1 MGTFIN
7 IAQFITSLGLL
18 ILLHEFGH
26 FITARMFK
34 IRVDKF
40 YLFFDFLFPLPGFLN
55 FAIFKKKIGDTEYG
69 LGWFPM
75 GGYVQ
80 IAGMIDENLDTEQM
94 NKPAE
99 PWEFRAHPAW
109 QRLIV
114 MLGGIIVNVL
124 LAFIIYAMVLFTWG
138 EEKVPMS
145 SLKDG
150 IECSDSLGQAVGF
163 RSGDKIISVDGKP
176 VKYLDDLRI
185 EILLGH
191 KIQIDRNGEK
201 VEVVLP
207 KNFIDQI
214 ATSEKFGFGN
224 PRSPAMFIEYS
235 EGSINK
241 NAGLKEGD
249 KIVGIN
255 DSVKITFKDELVAYL
270 KKNPGQTLNL
280 NIVRNGLA
288 LALPVKVNASG
299 QMEARIGVK
308 TFGDLASIGAMTYET
323 KTFGFFESF
332 PAGVAMTFDKLDFY
346 VRQFK
351 LIFTPSTG
359 GYKHIGGFKSM
370 AKMFGDKWIW
380 EDFWNRTAFLS
391 IVLAFMNLLPIPALD
406 GGHVVFTLYEM
417 ITRRAPSVKVLTYA
431 QYIGMGLLLIL
442 MLYANLNDFLHFFKK

>member
-40 YLFFDFLFPLPGFLN
+40 YMFFDFLFPLPGVLN
-55 FAIFKKKIGDTEYG
+55 FSLFKKKIGDTEYG
-69 LGWFPM
+69 IGWFPM

-80 IAGMIDENLDTEQM
+80 IAGMIDESLDTEQM

-124 LAFIIYAMVLFTWG
+124 LAFLIYAMILFTWG
-138 EEKVPMS
+138 EKKTPMS

-150 IECSDSLGQAVGF
+150 ISCNDSIGKLVGF
-163 RSGDKIISVDGKP
+163 QTGDKIISVDNKP
-176 VKYLDDLRI
+176 VQYFNDLKI

-191 KIQIDRNGEK
+191 TVQIDRNGER
-201 VEVVLP
+201 VEIALP
-207 KNFIDQI
+207 QDFVDQI
-214 ATSEKFGFGN
+214 AKTEKFFFIDIRR
-224 PRSPAMFIEYS
+224 PAFFQFSPES
-235 EGSINK
+235 VNK
-241 NAGLKEGD
+241 NVDIKPND
-249 KIVGIN
+249 RIVGIN
-255 DSVKITFKDELVAYL
+255 DSIKITYYDEFQTQLKQFKNQSVVLNVERNNQLIKVPVQVNENSKVGAVLVDVSEEDL
-270 KKNPGQTLNL
+270 EKMG
-280 NIVRNGLA
+280 IVGIER
-288 LALPVKVNASG
+288 
-299 QMEARIGVK
+299 
-308 TFGDLASIGAMTYET
+308 

-332 PAGVAMTFDKLDFY
+332 PAGVVMTFNKLDFY

-351 LIFTPSTG
+351 MIFTPSTG

-370 AKMFGDKWIW
+370 AKMFGDEWIW
-380 EDFWNRTAFLS
+380 EDFWTRTAFLS
-391 IVLAFMNLLPIPALD
+391 VVLAFMNLLPIPALD

-431 QYIGMGLLLIL
+431 QYVGMAILLAL
-442 MLYANLNDFLHFFKK
+442 MLYANLNDFVHFFK

>member
-26 FITARMFK
+26 YITARMFK

-40 YLFFDFLFPLPGFLN
+40 YMFFDFLFPLPGVLN
-55 FAIFKKKIGDTEYG
+55 FALFKKKIGDTEYG
-69 LGWFPM
+69 IGWFPM

-80 IAGMIDENLDTEQM
+80 IAGMIDESLDTEQM

-124 LAFIIYAMVLFTWG
+124 LAFLIYAMILFTWG
-138 EEKVPMS
+138 EKKTPMS

-150 IECSDSLGQAVGF
+150 IACNDSIGKLVGF
-163 RSGDKIISVDGKP
+163 QTGDKIISVDNKP
-176 VKYLDDLRI
+176 IQYFNDLKI

-191 KIQIDRNGEK
+191 TVQIDRAGEK
-201 VEVVLP
+201 VEITLP
-207 KNFIDQI
+207 QDFVDQI
-214 ATSEKFGFGN
+214 AKTEKFFFIDI
-224 PRSPAMFIEYS
+224 RRPAFFLFTPES
-235 EGSINK
+235 KNK
-241 NAGLKEGD
+241 NADIKAND
-249 KIVGIN
+249 RIVGIN
-255 DSVKITFKDELVAYL
+255 DSIKIKYYDEFQTQLKNFKNETVVLNVERNNQIIKVPVEVNENSKVGAALVDVPEEDL
-270 KKNPGQTLNL
+270 EKMGIVSIERKK
-280 NIVRNGLA
+280 
-288 LALPVKVNASG
+288 
-299 QMEARIGVK
+299 
-308 TFGDLASIGAMTYET
+308 Y
-323 KTFGFFESF
+323 GFFESF
-332 PAGVAMTFDKLDFY
+332 PAGVMMTFDKLNFY

-351 LIFTPSTG
+351 MIFTPSTG

-370 AKMFGDKWIW
+370 AKMFGDEWIW
-380 EDFWNRTAFLS
+380 EDFWTRTAFLS
-391 IVLAFMNLLPIPALD
+391 VVLAFMNLLPIPALD

-431 QYIGMGLLLIL
+431 QYVGMALLLFL
-442 MLYANLNDFLHFFKK
+442 MLYANLNDFVHFFK

>member
-40 YLFFDFLFPLPGFLN
+40 YMFFDFLFPLPGVLN
-55 FAIFKKKIGDTEYG
+55 FALFKKKVGDTEYG
-69 LGWFPM
+69 IGWFPM

-138 EEKVPMS
+138 EKKVPMS
-145 SLKDG
+145 SLKNG
-150 IECSDSLGQAVGF
+150 IECNDSLGLAVGF
-163 RSGDKIISVDGKP
+163 KSGDKIISVDGKP

-185 EILLGH
+185 ELLLGS
-191 KIQIDRNGEK
+191 KVQIDRAGEK
-201 VEVVLP
+201 VEIELP
-207 KNFIDQI
+207 KNFLDQI

-224 PRSPAMFIEYS
+224 PRVPAVFMEFSPE
-235 EGSINK
+235 SINK
-241 NAGLKEGD
+241 DAGLKSLD
-249 KIVGIN
+249 KIVAIN
-255 DSVKITFKDELVAYL
+255 DSTPINFNDELIKTL
-270 KKNPGQTLNL
+270 HSFKGQIVNL
-280 NIVRNGLA
+280 TVERKSERLVV
-288 LALPVKVNASG
+288 PVKVSNEG
-299 QMEARIGVK
+299 KIEARIGAKSFDDMVDK
-308 TFGDLASIGAMTYET
+308 GLIAYET

-332 PAGVAMTFDKLDFY
+332 PAGIALTFDKLDFY

-370 AKMFGDKWIW
+370 SKMFGEEWVW

-391 IVLAFMNLLPIPALD
+391 VVLAFMNLLPIPALD

-431 QYIGMGLLLIL
+431 QYIGMGLLLLL
-442 MLYANLNDFLHFFKK
+442 MLYANLNDFVHFFK

>member
-26 FITARMFK
+26 FIAARMFK

-40 YLFFDFLFPLPGFLN
+40 YLFFDFLFPLPGVLN
-55 FAIFKKKIGDTEYG
+55 FALFKKKIGDTEYG
-69 LGWFPM
+69 IGWFPM

-80 IAGMIDENLDTEQM
+80 IAGMIDESLDTEQM
-94 NKPAE
+94 KKPAE

-124 LAFIIYAMVLFTWG
+124 LAFLIYAMILFTWG
-138 EEKVPMS
+138 EKKIPMS
-145 SLKDG
+145 SLADG
-150 IECSDSLGQAVGF
+150 IECSDSLGTAVGF
-163 RSGDKIISVDGKP
+163 RTGDKIISVDNKP

-185 EILLGH
+185 EILLGQTV
-191 KIQIDRNGEK
+191 QIDRGGEK
-201 VEVVLP
+201 VELTLP
-207 KNFIDQI
+207 KDFIDQI

-224 PRSPAMFIEYS
+224 PRTPAIFAEFTK
-235 EGSINK
+235 GSINK
-241 NAGLKEGD
+241 GAGLKEFD
-249 KIVGIN
+249 RVVGIN
-255 DSVKITFKDELVAYL
+255 DTIPVKFHDEFKQAIKQFAGQTITLNVERNAVNVAVPIKITTEGK
-270 KKNPGQTLNL
+270 
-280 NIVRNGLA
+280 
-288 LALPVKVNASG
+288 
-299 QMEARIGVK
+299 MEAAFAGRPDDLVK
-308 TFGDLASIGAMTYET
+308 LGIISIETRTY
-323 KTFGFFESF
+323 GFFESF
-332 PAGVAMTFDKLDFY
+332 PAGVAMTFDKLNFY

-351 LIFTPSTG
+351 MIFTPSTG

-370 AKMFGDKWIW
+370 AKMFGDEWVW

-431 QYIGMGLLLIL
+431 QYVGMAILLFL
-442 MLYANLNDFLHFFKK
+442 MLYANLNDFVHFFK

>member
-40 YLFFDFLFPLPGFLN
+40 YMFFDFLFPLPGVLN
-55 FAIFKKKIGDTEYG
+55 FALFKKKIGDTEYG
-69 LGWFPM
+69 IGWFPM

-124 LAFIIYAMVLFTWG
+124 LAFIIYAMILFTWN
-138 EEKVPMS
+138 EKKVPMS
-145 SLKDG
+145 SLKNG
-150 IECSDSLGQAVGF
+150 IDCSDSLGLSVGF
-163 RSGDKIISVDGKP
+163 KSGDKIISVDGKE
-176 VKYLDDLRI
+176 VKYWDNLRI
-185 EILLGH
+185 DILLG
-191 KIQIDRNGEK
+191 EK
-201 VEVVLP
+201 VQVLRDGKKVEIILP
-207 KNFIDQI
+207 DNFIDQI
-214 ATSEKFGFGN
+214 ASSEKFGFGM
-224 PRSPAMFIEYS
+224 PRLPAQFIEFAP
-235 EGSINK
+235 ESINK
-241 NAGLKEGD
+241 DVQLKKDD
-249 KIVGIN
+249 KIVAIN
-255 DSVKITFKDELVAYL
+255 DSILVNYRDELVTNL
-270 KKNPGQTLNL
+270 KKFPNQTVIINVERGTEKLTIPL
-280 NIVRNGLA
+280 
-288 LALPVKVNASG
+288 KVNSRG
-299 QMEARIGVK
+299 LIDARIGVL
-308 TFGDLASIGAMTYET
+308 DLEKAGLISIET

-332 PAGVAMTFDKLDFY
+332 PAGVSKTFEELDKY
-346 VRQFK
+346 YRQFK
-351 LIFTPSTG
+351 KIFTPSTG

-370 AKMFGDKWIW
+370 SKMFGEEWIW

-431 QYIGMGLLLIL
+431 QYVGMGILLFL
-442 MLYANLNDFLHFFKK
+442 MLYANLNDFVHFFK

>member
-40 YLFFDFLFPLPGFLN
+40 YMFFDFLFPLPGVLN
-55 FAIFKKKIGDTEYG
+55 FALFKKKIGDTEYG
-69 LGWFPM
+69 IGWFPM

-138 EEKVPMS
+138 EQKVPMS
-145 SLKDG
+145 SMKNG
-150 IECSDSLGQAVGF
+150 IECSDSLGMAVGF
-163 RSGDKIISVDGKP
+163 RTGDKIISVDGKP
-176 VKYLDDLRI
+176 LIYLDDLRI
-185 EILLGH
+185 EILLGS
-191 KIQIDRNGEK
+191 KVQIERAGEK
-201 VEVVLP
+201 IELTLP
-207 KNFIDQI
+207 KDFIDQI
-214 ATSEKFGFGN
+214 ATSEKFGFGMPRN
-224 PRSPAMFIEYS
+224 PSVFMEFLPE
-235 EGSINK
+235 SINK
-241 NAGLKEGD
+241 DAPLKPSD
-249 KIVGIN
+249 KIIGIN
-255 DSVKITFKDELVAYL
+255 DSIPVQFQDEVVSNL
-270 KKNPGQTLNL
+270 KSFAGKTITLN
-280 NIVRNGLA
+280 IERNSEKLSV
-288 LALPVKVNASG
+288 PVKVSSSG
-299 QMEARIGVK
+299 KMEAK
-308 TFGDLASIGAMTYET
+308 IGAKSFDELEKAGVIKFET
-323 KTFGFFESF
+323 KTFGFFESI
-332 PAGVAMTFDKLDFY
+332 PAGIALTFDKLDFY
-346 VRQFK
+346 MRQFK

-370 AKMFGDKWIW
+370 AKMFGDEWVW

-391 IVLAFMNLLPIPALD
+391 VVLAFMNLLPIPALD

-431 QYIGMGLLLIL
+431 QYVGMGILLFL
-442 MLYANLNDFLHFFKK
+442 MLYANLNDFLHFFK

>member
-26 FITARMFK
+26 FIAARAFK

-40 YLFFDFLFPLPGFLN
+40 YLFFDFLFPLPGVLN

-80 IAGMIDENLDTEQM
+80 IAGMIDESLDTEQM

-124 LAFIIYAMVLFTWG
+124 LAFLIYAMILFTWG
-138 EEKVPMS
+138 EKKIPMS

-150 IECSDSLGQAVGF
+150 IECSDSLGMAVGF
-163 RSGDKIISVDGKP
+163 RTGDKIISVDGKP

-185 EILLGH
+185 EILLG
-191 KIQIDRNGEK
+191 KTVQIDRNGEK

-207 KNFIDQI
+207 KDFIDQI
-214 ATSEKFGFGN
+214 ATSEKFGFGG
-224 PRSPAMFIEYS
+224 PRKPAIFAEFPK
-235 EGSINK
+235 ESINK
-241 NAGLKEGD
+241 GAGLKEFD
-249 KIVGIN
+249 RVVGMN
-255 DSVKITFKDELVAYL
+255 DSASITFYDELAPLL
-270 KKNPGQTLNL
+270 KKNAGQNITLN
-280 NIVRNGLA
+280 VERKGERVSV
-288 LALPVKVNASG
+288 PMKVSKEG
-299 QMEARIGVK
+299 KLEAQFAGNPL
-308 TFGDLASIGAMTYET
+308 DLEKLGIISVET
-323 KTFGFFESF
+323 RQYGFFESF
-332 PAGVAMTFDKLDFY
+332 PAGVAMTFDKLNFY

-370 AKMFGDKWIW
+370 AKMFGDEWIW

-431 QYIGMGLLLIL
+431 QYVGMAILLTL
-442 MLYANLNDFLHFFKK
+442 MLYANLNDFLHFFK

>member
-40 YLFFDFLFPLPGFLN
+40 YMFFDFLFPLPGVLN
-55 FAIFKKKIGDTEYG
+55 FALFKKKIGDTEYG
-69 LGWFPM
+69 IGWFPM

-80 IAGMIDENLDTEQM
+80 IAGMIDESLDTEQM

-138 EEKVPMS
+138 DKKIPMS

-150 IECSDSLGQAVGF
+150 IECSDSLGLAVGF
-163 RSGDKIISVDGKP
+163 RTGDKIISVDGKP
-176 VKYLDDLRI
+176 IKYLDDLRI
-185 EILLGH
+185 ELLLGRTV
-191 KIQIDRNGEK
+191 QIDRAGNK
-201 VEVVLP
+201 VEITLP
-207 KNFIDQI
+207 KNFLDQI

-224 PRSPAMFIEYS
+224 PRTPPIFAEFTK
-235 EGSINK
+235 GSVNK
-241 NAGLKEGD
+241 EAGLKEFD
-249 KIVGIN
+249 RVVGIN
-255 DSVKITFKDELVAYL
+255 DTIPIRFHDEFKQQI
-270 KKNPGQTLNL
+270 KQFSGKTISLNVERSAV
-280 NIVRNGLA
+280 NIVV
-288 LALPVKVNASG
+288 PVKVTNEG
-299 QMEARIGVK
+299 KIEAAFAGRPDDLVK
-308 TFGDLASIGAMTYET
+308 LGIISIET
-323 KTFGFFESF
+323 KTFGFFESI
-332 PAGVAMTFDKLDFY
+332 PAGIALTFDKLDFY

-351 LIFTPSTG
+351 MIFTPSTG

-370 AKMFGDKWIW
+370 SKMFGEEWIW
-380 EDFWNRTAFLS
+380 EDFWTRTAFLS
-391 IVLAFMNLLPIPALD
+391 VVLAFMNLLPIPALD

-431 QYIGMGLLLIL
+431 QYVGMALLLFL
-442 MLYANLNDFLHFFKK
+442 MLYANLNDFLHFFK

>member
-40 YLFFDFLFPLPGFLN
+40 YMFFDFLFPLPGVLN
-55 FAIFKKKIGDTEYG
+55 FALFKKKVGDTEYG
-69 LGWFPM
+69 IGWFPM

-80 IAGMIDENLDTEQM
+80 IAGMIDESLDTEQM

-124 LAFIIYAMVLFTWG
+124 LAFLIYAMILFTWG
-138 EEKVPMS
+138 EKKTPMS

-150 IECSDSLGQAVGF
+150 IACNDSIGKLVGF
-163 RSGDKIISVDGKP
+163 QTGDKIISVDNKP
-176 VKYLDDLRI
+176 IHYFNDLKI

-191 KIQIDRNGEK
+191 TVQIDRNEEK
-201 VEVVLP
+201 VEVKLP
-207 KNFIDQI
+207 QDFVDQI
-214 ATSEKFGFGN
+214 AKTEKFFFIDIRR
-224 PRSPAMFIEYS
+224 PAFLQFSPES
-235 EGSINK
+235 KNK
-241 NAGLKEGD
+241 NVDIKAND
-249 KIVGIN
+249 RIVGIN
-255 DSVKITFKDELVAYL
+255 DSIKIKYYDEFQSQLKHFK
-270 KKNPGQTLNL
+270 NQTVLLN
-280 NIVRNGLA
+280 VERNNQVIKV
-288 LALPVKVNASG
+288 PVQVNENS
-299 QMEARIGVK
+299 M
-308 TFGDLASIGAMTYET
+308 IGAILVDVPEEDLEKMGIVSIERKKY
-323 KTFGFFESF
+323 GFFESF
-332 PAGVAMTFDKLDFY
+332 PAGVAMTFDKLNFY

-351 LIFTPSTG
+351 MIFTPSTG

-370 AKMFGDKWIW
+370 AKMFGDEWVW
-380 EDFWNRTAFLS
+380 EDFWTRTAFLS
-391 IVLAFMNLLPIPALD
+391 VVLAFMNLLPIPALD

-431 QYIGMGLLLIL
+431 QYVGMAILLAL
-442 MLYANLNDFLHFFKK
+442 MLYANLNDFVHFFK

>member
-7 IAQFITSLGLL
+7 IAQFLTSLGLL

-40 YLFFDFLFPLPGFLN
+40 YLFFDFLFPMPGVLN

-80 IAGMIDENLDTEQM
+80 IAGMIDESLDTEQM

-124 LAFIIYAMVLFTWG
+124 LAFLIYAMILFTWG
-138 EEKVPMS
+138 EQKVPMS
-145 SLKDG
+145 SLKNG
-150 IECSDSLGQAVGF
+150 IECSDSLGMAVGF
-163 RSGDKIISVDGKP
+163 RTGDKIISVDGKP

-185 EILLGH
+185 EILLGRTV
-191 KIQIDRNGEK
+191 QIDRAGEK
-201 VEVVLP
+201 VELTLP
-207 KNFIDQI
+207 KDFIDQI

-224 PRSPAMFIEYS
+224 PRNPAIFTEFSPE
-235 EGSINK
+235 SINK
-241 NAGLKEGD
+241 DAKLIAQD
-249 KIVGIN
+249 KILAIN
-255 DSVKITFKDELVAYL
+255 DSIPIQYNDELVSNL
-270 KKNPGQTLNL
+270 KQFSGKIVTLN
-280 NIVRNGLA
+280 IERNGTKLVVPIKVSA
-288 LALPVKVNASG
+288 LGK
-299 QMEARIGVK
+299 MEARIGARSFDDLEKVGAV
-308 TFGDLASIGAMTYET
+308 TFET

-332 PAGVAMTFDKLDFY
+332 PAGIALTFDKLDFY

-370 AKMFGDKWIW
+370 AKMFGDVWVW

-391 IVLAFMNLLPIPALD
+391 VVLAFMNLLPIPALD

-431 QYIGMGLLLIL
+431 QYVGMALLLFL
-442 MLYANLNDFLHFFKK
+442 MLYANLNDFVHFFK

>member
-26 FITARMFK
+26 YITARMFK

-40 YLFFDFLFPLPGFLN
+40 YMFFDFLFPLPGVLN
-55 FAIFKKKIGDTEYG
+55 FALFKKKIGDTEYG
-69 LGWFPM
+69 IGWFPM

-80 IAGMIDENLDTEQM
+80 IAGMIDESLDTEQM

-124 LAFIIYAMVLFTWG
+124 LAFLIYAMILFTWG
-138 EEKVPMS
+138 EKKTPMS

-150 IECSDSLGQAVGF
+150 IACNDSIGKLVGF
-163 RSGDKIISVDGKP
+163 QTGDKIISVDNKP
-176 VKYLDDLRI
+176 IQYFNDLKI

-191 KIQIDRNGEK
+191 TVQIDRAGEK
-201 VEVVLP
+201 VEITLP
-207 KNFIDQI
+207 QDFVDQI
-214 ATSEKFGFGN
+214 AKTEKFFFIDI
-224 PRSPAMFIEYS
+224 RRPAFFLFTPES
-235 EGSINK
+235 KNK
-241 NAGLKEGD
+241 NADIKAND
-249 KIVGIN
+249 RIVGIN
-255 DSVKITFKDELVAYL
+255 DSIKIKYYDEFQTQLKNFKNETVVLNVERNNQIIKVPVEVNENSKVGAALVDVPEEDL
-270 KKNPGQTLNL
+270 EKMGIVSIERKK
-280 NIVRNGLA
+280 
-288 LALPVKVNASG
+288 
-299 QMEARIGVK
+299 
-308 TFGDLASIGAMTYET
+308 Y
-323 KTFGFFESF
+323 GFFESF
-332 PAGVAMTFDKLDFY
+332 PAGVIMTFDKLNFY

-351 LIFTPSTG
+351 MIFTPSTG

-370 AKMFGDKWIW
+370 AKMFGDEWIW
-380 EDFWNRTAFLS
+380 EDFWTRTAFLS
-391 IVLAFMNLLPIPALD
+391 VVLAFMNLLPIPALD

-431 QYIGMGLLLIL
+431 QYIGMALLLFL
-442 MLYANLNDFLHFFKK
+442 MLYANLNDFVHFFK

>member
-7 IAQFITSLGLL
+7 IAQFIASLGLL

-40 YLFFDFLFPLPGFLN
+40 YMFFDFLFPLPGVLN
-55 FAIFKKKIGDTEYG
+55 FSLFKKKIGDTEYG
-69 LGWFPM
+69 IGWFPM

-94 NKPAE
+94 KKPAE

-124 LAFIIYAMVLFTWG
+124 LAFVIYAMILFTWG
-138 EEKVPMS
+138 EKKVPMS

-150 IECSDSLGQAVGF
+150 IECSDSLGMAVGF
-163 RSGDKIISVDGKP
+163 RTGDKIISVDNKP

-191 KIQIDRNGEK
+191 TVQIDRNGERI
-201 VEVVLP
+201 ELTLP
-207 KNFIDQI
+207 KDFIDQI
-214 ATSEKFGFGN
+214 ATSEKFGFGT
-224 PRSPAMFIEYS
+224 PRTPAIFAEFVK
-235 EGSINK
+235 GSVNK
-241 NAGLKEGD
+241 GAGLKEFD
-249 KIVGIN
+249 RVVGIN
-255 DSVKITFKDELVAYL
+255 DTLPIRFHDEL
-270 KKNPGQTLNL
+270 KQHIKQFSGQTITLNVERHAE
-280 NIVRNGLA
+280 NFSV
-288 LALPVKVNASG
+288 PVKVTKEG
-299 QMEARIGVK
+299 KIEAAFAGRPEDLVK
-308 TFGDLASIGAMTYET
+308 LGIISIET
-323 KTFGFFESF
+323 RSYGFFESF

-351 LIFTPSTG
+351 MIFTPSTG

-370 AKMFGDKWIW
+370 AKMFGDEWVW

-431 QYIGMGLLLIL
+431 QYVGMAFLLFL
-442 MLYANLNDFLHFFKK
+442 MLYANLNDFVHFFK

>member
-40 YLFFDFLFPLPGFLN
+40 YMFFDFLFPLPGVLN
-55 FAIFKKKIGDTEYG
+55 FALFKKKVGDTEYG
-69 LGWFPM
+69 IGWFPM

-80 IAGMIDENLDTEQM
+80 IAGMIDESLDTEQM

-124 LAFIIYAMVLFTWG
+124 LAFLIYAMILFTWG
-138 EEKVPMS
+138 EKKIPMS
-145 SLKDG
+145 ELKDG
-150 IECSDSLGQAVGF
+150 ISCMDSLGTSVGF
-163 RSGDKIISVDGKP
+163 KTGDKIVSVDGKP
-176 VKYLDDLRI
+176 IVYFDDLRI

-191 KIQIDRNGEK
+191 TVQVNRNGEK
-201 VEVVLP
+201 VEIALP
-207 KNFIDQI
+207 QDFVDQI
-214 ATSEKFGFGN
+214 AKTENFNFISS
-224 PRSPAMFIEYS
+224 RMPAYVISVPET
-235 EGSINK
+235 SINK
-241 NAGLKEGD
+241 GVALLTGD
-249 KIVGIN
+249 KITGIN
-255 DSVKITFKDELVAYL
+255 DSIKIEYHDQLIVENKLH
-270 KKNPGQTLNL
+270 KNESITLNIL
-280 NIVRNGLA
+280 RKGKEEKVLAKVSANGKLELDIANKYDDIEA
-288 LALPVKVNASG
+288 LG
-299 QMEARIGVK
+299 G
-308 TFGDLASIGAMTYET
+308 FTYER
-323 KTFGFFESF
+323 KKYGFLESF
-332 PAGVAMTFDKLDFY
+332 PAGVMMTFDKLNFY

-351 LIFTPSTG
+351 MIFTPSTG

-370 AKMFGDKWIW
+370 AKMFGDEWIW
-380 EDFWNRTAFLS
+380 EDFWTRTAFLS
-391 IVLAFMNLLPIPALD
+391 VVLAFMNLLPIPALD

-431 QYIGMGLLLIL
+431 QYVGMALLLFL
-442 MLYANLNDFLHFFKK
+442 MLYANLNDFVHFFK

>member
-26 FITARMFK
+26 FITARLFK

-40 YLFFDFLFPLPGFLN
+40 YMFFDFLFPLPGVLN
-55 FAIFKKKIGDTEYG
+55 FALFKKKIGDTEYG
-69 LGWFPM
+69 IGWFPM

-138 EEKVPMS
+138 EQKVPMS
-145 SLKDG
+145 SLKNG
-150 IECSDSLGQAVGF
+150 IECNDSLGLAVGF
-163 RSGDKIISVDGKP
+163 MSGDKIVSVDGKS

-185 EILLGH
+185 ELLLGS
-191 KIQIDRNGEK
+191 KVQIDRGGQTIEI
-201 VEVVLP
+201 VLP
-207 KNFIDQI
+207 KNFLDQI

-224 PRSPAMFIEYS
+224 PRVPAVFMEFSS
-235 EGSINK
+235 ESINK
-241 NAGLKEGD
+241 DAGLKPLD
-249 KIVGIN
+249 KIVAIN
-255 DSVKITFKDELVAYL
+255 DSTPINFNDEL
-270 KKNPGQTLNL
+270 
-280 NIVRNGLA
+280 ILA
-288 LALPVKVNASG
+288 LKSQKGQVVNLTIERQSERLVVPVKVSTDG
-299 QMEARIGVK
+299 KMEAK
-308 TFGDLASIGAMTYET
+308 IGAKSFDDMVEKGIIAYET
-323 KTFGFFESF
+323 KTFGFFESI
-332 PAGVAMTFDKLDFY
+332 PAGIALTFDKLDFY

-370 AKMFGDKWIW
+370 SKMFGEEWIW

-391 IVLAFMNLLPIPALD
+391 VVLAFMNLLPIPALD

-431 QYIGMGLLLIL
+431 QYVGMGILLLL
-442 MLYANLNDFLHFFKK
+442 MLYANLNDFVHFFK

>member
-40 YLFFDFLFPLPGFLN
+40 YMFFDFLFPLPGVLN
-55 FAIFKKKIGDTEYG
+55 FALFKKKIGDTEYG
-69 LGWFPM
+69 IGWFPM

-114 MLGGIIVNVL
+114 MLGGIIVNIL
-124 LAFIIYAMVLFTWG
+124 LAFIIYAMILFTWG
-138 EEKVPMS
+138 EQKIPMS
-145 SLKDG
+145 SVKNG
-150 IECSDSLGQAVGF
+150 IECIDSLGTAVGF
-163 RSGDKIISVDGKP
+163 RTGDKIIAVDGKP

-185 EILLGH
+185 ELLLGQH
-191 KIQIDRNGEK
+191 VQIDRGGEK
-201 VEVVLP
+201 VEITLP
-207 KNFIDQI
+207 KNFLDQI
-214 ATSEKFGFGN
+214 ATSEKFGFGT
-224 PRSPAMFIEYS
+224 PRMPAIFVKFAE
-235 EGSINK
+235 ESINK
-241 NAGLKEGD
+241 NVDLKQND

-255 DSVKITFKDELVAYL
+255 DSVKITYNDELVTYL
-270 KKNPGQTLNL
+270 RAHKGQTLTL
-280 NIVRNGLA
+280 NVERGSDKLHI
-288 LALPVKVNASG
+288 PVKVSADG
-299 QMEARIGVK
+299 RMG
-308 TFGDLASIGAMTYET
+308 ASIGATYDDLEKAGMISYET

-370 AKMFGDKWIW
+370 SKMFGEEWIW
-380 EDFWNRTAFLS
+380 EDFWSRTAFLS
-391 IVLAFMNLLPIPALD
+391 VVLAFMNLLPIPALD

-431 QYIGMGLLLIL
+431 QYVGMGILLFL
-442 MLYANLNDFLHFFKK
+442 MLYANLNDFVHFFK

>member
-40 YLFFDFLFPLPGFLN
+40 YMFFDFLFPLPGVLN
-55 FAIFKKKIGDTEYG
+55 FALFKKKVGDTEYG
-69 LGWFPM
+69 IGWFPM

-80 IAGMIDENLDTEQM
+80 IAGMIDESLDTEQM

-124 LAFIIYAMVLFTWG
+124 LAFLIYAMILFTWG
-138 EEKVPMS
+138 EKKIPMTE
-145 SLKDG
+145 LKDG
-150 IECSDSLGQAVGF
+150 ISCMDSLGTSVGF
-163 RSGDKIISVDGKP
+163 KTGDKIVSVDGKP
-176 VKYLDDLRI
+176 IVYFDDLRI

-191 KIQIDRNGEK
+191 TVQVDRNGER
-201 VEVVLP
+201 VEISLP
-207 KNFIDQI
+207 QDFVDQI
-214 ATSEKFGFGN
+214 AKTENFNFISS
-224 PRSPAMFIEYS
+224 RMPAYVIGVPET
-235 EGSINK
+235 SIN
-241 NAGLKEGD
+241 NGVALLTGD
-249 KIVGIN
+249 KITGIN
-255 DSVKITFKDELVAYL
+255 DSIKIEYHDQLLAENKLH
-270 KKNPGQTLNL
+270 KNETITLNIL
-280 NIVRNGLA
+280 RKGKEEKVL
-288 LALPVKVNASG
+288 VKVSANGKLELDIANKYDDI
-299 QMEARIGVK
+299 EALGG
-308 TFGDLASIGAMTYET
+308 FTYER
-323 KTFGFFESF
+323 KKYGFFESF
-332 PAGVAMTFDKLDFY
+332 PAGVAMTFDKLNFY

-351 LIFTPSTG
+351 MIFTPSTG

-370 AKMFGDKWIW
+370 AKMFGDEWIW
-380 EDFWNRTAFLS
+380 EDFWTRTAFLS
-391 IVLAFMNLLPIPALD
+391 VVLAFMNLLPIPALD

-431 QYIGMGLLLIL
+431 QYVGMALLLFL
-442 MLYANLNDFLHFFKK
+442 MLYANLNDFVHFFK

>member
-7 IAQFITSLGLL
+7 IAQFIASLGLL

-40 YLFFDFLFPLPGFLN
+40 YLFFDFLFPLPGVLN
-55 FAIFKKKIGDTEYG
+55 FALFKKKIGDTEYG
-69 LGWFPM
+69 IGWFPM

-94 NKPAE
+94 KKPAE

-124 LAFIIYAMVLFTWG
+124 LAFIIYAMILFTWG
-138 EEKVPMS
+138 EKKIPMS

-150 IECSDSLGQAVGF
+150 IECSDSLGMAVGF
-163 RSGDKIISVDGKP
+163 RTGDKIISVDNQP

-185 EILLGH
+185 EILLGQTV
-191 KIQIDRNGEK
+191 QIDRDGEMI
-201 VEVVLP
+201 ELVLP
-207 KNFIDQI
+207 KDFIDQI

-224 PRSPAMFIEYS
+224 PRTPAIFAEFTKK
-235 EGSINK
+235 SINK
-241 NAGLKEGD
+241 DAGLKEFD
-249 KIVGIN
+249 RVVGIN
-255 DSVKITFKDELVAYL
+255 DTLPIKFHDELKQHLSQFA
-270 KKNPGQTLNL
+270 GQTISLN
-280 NIVRNGLA
+280 VERNA
-288 LALPVKVNASG
+288 VNVTVPVKVTNEG
-299 QMEARIGVK
+299 KIEAAFAGRPD
-308 TFGDLASIGAMTYET
+308 DLIKLGIISVET
-323 KTFGFFESF
+323 KTYGFFESF
-332 PAGVAMTFDKLDFY
+332 PAGVVKTGQELDKY
-346 VRQFK
+346 IRQFK
-351 LIFTPSTG
+351 MIFTPSTG

-370 AKMFGDKWIW
+370 SKMFGEAWVW

-431 QYIGMGLLLIL
+431 QYVGMAILLFL
-442 MLYANLNDFLHFFKK
+442 MLYANLNDFVHFFR

>member
-7 IAQFITSLGLL
+7 IAQFIASLGLL

-40 YLFFDFLFPLPGFLN
+40 YLFFDFLFPLPGVLN
-55 FAIFKKKIGDTEYG
+55 FALFKKKIGDTEYG
-69 LGWFPM
+69 IGWFPM

-80 IAGMIDENLDTEQM
+80 IAGMIDESLDTEQM
-94 NKPAE
+94 KKPAE

-124 LAFIIYAMVLFTWG
+124 LAFIIYAMILFTWG
-138 EEKVPMS
+138 EKKIPMS
-145 SLKDG
+145 SLTDG
-150 IECSDSLGQAVGF
+150 IECSDSLGTAVGF
-163 RSGDKIISVDGKP
+163 RTGDKIISVDGKP

-185 EILLGH
+185 EILLGQTV
-191 KIQIDRNGEK
+191 QIDRGGEM
-201 VEVVLP
+201 VELTLP
-207 KNFIDQI
+207 KDFIDQI

-224 PRSPAMFIEYS
+224 PRTPAIFAEFTKKS
-235 EGSINK
+235 VNK
-241 NAGLKEGD
+241 DAGLKEFD
-249 KIVGIN
+249 RVVGIN
-255 DSVKITFKDELVAYL
+255 DTLPIKFHDEL
-270 KKNPGQTLNL
+270 KKHLQQFAGQTITLNVERKAV
-280 NIVRNGLA
+280 NVSV
-288 LALPVKVNASG
+288 PVKVTSEG
-299 QMEARIGVK
+299 KIEAAFAGRPDDLVK
-308 TFGDLASIGAMTYET
+308 LGIISIET
-323 KTFGFFESF
+323 KTYGFFESF
-332 PAGVAMTFDKLDFY
+332 PAGVMMTFDKLNFY

-351 LIFTPSTG
+351 MIFTPSTG

-370 AKMFGDKWIW
+370 AKMFGDEWIW

-431 QYIGMGLLLIL
+431 QYVGMAILLFL
-442 MLYANLNDFLHFFKK
+442 MLYANLNDFVHFFK

>member
-40 YLFFDFLFPLPGFLN
+40 YMFFDFLFPLPGVLN
-55 FAIFKKKIGDTEYG
+55 FALFKKKIGDTEYG
-69 LGWFPM
+69 IGWFPM

-94 NKPAE
+94 SKPAE

-114 MLGGIIVNVL
+114 MLGGIIVNIL
-124 LAFIIYAMVLFTWG
+124 LAFIIYAMILFTWG
-138 EEKVPMS
+138 EQKVPMS
-145 SLKDG
+145 SLKNG
-150 IECSDSLGQAVGF
+150 IECSDSLGMAVGF
-163 RSGDKIISVDGKP
+163 RTGDKIISVDGEP

-185 EILLGH
+185 EVLLGS
-191 KIQIDRNGEK
+191 KVQIDRGGEMI
-201 VEVVLP
+201 EIVLP
-207 KNFIDQI
+207 KNFLDQI

-224 PRSPAMFIEYS
+224 PRTPATFMEFAPE
-235 EGSINK
+235 SINK
-241 NAGLKEGD
+241 DANLKAQD
-249 KIVGIN
+249 KIIGIN
-255 DSVKITFKDELVAYL
+255 DSLPVQFNDELVTTL
-270 KKNPGQTLNL
+270 KSFKGEKVTLN
-280 NIVRNGLA
+280 VERGSEKLA
-288 LALPVKVNASG
+288 VPIQVSELGKMGAV
-299 QMEARIGVK
+299 IGAK
-308 TFGDLASIGAMTYET
+308 TFDDLEKAGVITYET
-323 KTFGFFESF
+323 KKFGFFESF
-332 PAGVAMTFDKLDFY
+332 PAGIAMTFDKLDFY

-370 AKMFGDKWIW
+370 SKMFGEEWIW
-380 EDFWNRTAFLS
+380 EDFWSRTAFLS
-391 IVLAFMNLLPIPALD
+391 VVLAFMNLLPIPALD

-431 QYIGMGLLLIL
+431 QYVGMGILLFL
-442 MLYANLNDFLHFFKK
+442 MLYANLNDFVHFFK

>member
-7 IAQFITSLGLL
+7 IAQFIASLGLL

-40 YLFFDFLFPLPGFLN
+40 YLFFDFLFPLPGVLN
-55 FAIFKKKIGDTEYG
+55 FSLFKKKIGDTEYG
-69 LGWFPM
+69 IGWFPM

-94 NKPAE
+94 KKPAE

-124 LAFIIYAMVLFTWG
+124 LAFIIYAMILFTWG
-138 EEKVPMS
+138 EKKIPMS

-150 IECSDSLGQAVGF
+150 IECSDSLGMAVGF
-163 RSGDKIISVDGKP
+163 RTGDKIISVDGNP

-185 EILLGH
+185 EILLGQTV
-191 KIQIDRNGEK
+191 QIDRNGKK
-201 VEVVLP
+201 VELTLP

-224 PRSPAMFIEYS
+224 PRTPPIFAEFVK
-235 EGSINK
+235 GSINK
-241 NAGLKEGD
+241 DAGLKEFD
-249 KIVGIN
+249 RVVGIN
-255 DSVKITFKDELVAYL
+255 DTIPVKFHDELKQHLQSLAG
-270 KKNPGQTLNL
+270 NTITLNVERNAT
-280 NIVRNGLA
+280 NISV
-288 LALPVKVNASG
+288 PVKVSAEG
-299 QMEARIGVK
+299 KIEAAFAGRPD
-308 TFGDLASIGAMTYET
+308 DLIKLGIISVET
-323 KTFGFFESF
+323 KTYGFFESF
-332 PAGVAMTFDKLDFY
+332 PAGVRKTGQELDKY

-351 LIFTPSTG
+351 MIFTPSTG

-370 AKMFGDKWIW
+370 SKMFGEEWIW

-431 QYIGMGLLLIL
+431 QYVGMAILLFL
-442 MLYANLNDFLHFFKK
+442 MLYANLNDFVHFFK